1 MSLMI
6 TQRIK
11 RRRVFFSVLVLL
23 IAVSW
28 FSISWCD
35 QKIQDVAQNK
45 LYSDTSFV
53 PHRHVGLLLGTAKY
67 LSTGEINLYYSLR
80 IEAAHE
86 LIQASKIDY
95 LIISGDN
102 GQSNYNEPR
111 MMKDDLIELGVD
123 SNRVFLDY
131 AGFRTF
137 DSMVRVKEVFGQD
150 SVTLISQQFH
160 NERAIYIANRIGVYA
175 IGYNAKEVG
184 WRSGVKTRFREK
196 LARVK
201 VFVDF
206 LIGTEPKFLGQREY
220 IP

>member
-1 MSLMI
+1 MI

-11 RRRVFFSVLVLL
+11 KRRVFFGVLVLL

-53 PHRHVGLLLGTAKY
+53 PHCHVGLLLGTAKY

-111 MMKDDLIELGVD
+111 MMKDDLIGLGVD

-184 WRSGVKTRFREK
+184 WRAGVKTRFREK